1 MSTRPGEHQ
10 GLGLT
15 HYLWSSSPL
24 RRYSDL
30 VNQRQLLAVVAGD
43 APPYAEND
51 AELFAA
57 LADFEA
63 TYSQYAEFQDRMEH
77 YWCLRWLLQE
87 NVTETTALGDPRQPG
102 PLRPAAAGSQRLA
115 DLPPLAAG
123 HAASGWPSAASTC
136 CTRRSSV
143 ATPVQSDGCRADARS
158 RGDVMTAA

>member
-30 VNQRQLLAVVAGD
+30 VNQRQLLAAIAG
-43 APPYAEND
+43 ARPPYGDND

-63 TYSQYAEFQDRMEH
+63 TYAQYAEFQDRMEH
-77 YWCLRWLLQE
+77 YWCLRWLRQE
-87 NVTETTALGDPRQPG
+87 NVGETTATVIRDNLVRFDGPAADPAPVG
-102 PLRPAAAGSQRLA
+102 PADAPARSAGARRDRGGRPAVGVAFLSLRR
-115 DLPPLAAG
+115 
-123 HAASGWPSAASTC
+123 ASSGVT
-136 CTRRSSV
+136 
-143 ATPVQSDGCRADARS
+143 
-158 RGDVMTAA
+158 